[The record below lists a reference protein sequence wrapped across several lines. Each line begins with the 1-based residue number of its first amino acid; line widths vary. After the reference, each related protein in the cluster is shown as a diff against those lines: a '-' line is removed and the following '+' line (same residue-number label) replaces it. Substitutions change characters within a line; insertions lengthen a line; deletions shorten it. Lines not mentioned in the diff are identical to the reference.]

1 MRLEIWAY
9 SRGNPFAPWARL
21 DLSPARLWR
30 APIAKGSWAAAIG
43 FGAMGLRRRLGLP
56 TPGFRPVA
64 RATPGAPPAPWP

>member
-30 APIAKGSWAAAIG
+30 GQAAAIG
-43 FGAMGLRRRLGLP
+43 FGVMALRRRLGLP
-56 TPGFRPVA
+56 AQGFRQVA
-64 RATPGAPPAPWP
+64 RVSPGAPPAPWP